1 MKKWL
6 PYLIAVVIGVGVA
19 ALMFMPPASTSKPA
33 ADAAERST
41 SATKKTSS
49 SRPDGPMADLAPKDP
64 DRASPE
70 PPPPPGTIRP
80 MNEAEIKQQAR
91 ESRPLN
97 AHTNR
102 VQTWWQMAAKD
113 LTAVDP
119 ELATEARAM
128 MTFVR
133 EQSRLNDDEVN
144 VDDVIKQELDLE
156 RKIRARGDNSP
167 RLTAILDYINSSAN
181 SVIQGGDP
189 AAVVK
194 PELPPE

>member
-6 PYLIAVVIGVGVA
+6 PYVLAVVVGVGVA
-19 ALMFMPPASTSKPA
+19 ALMFLPSTSTPLDGSPEGTVA
-33 ADAAERST
+33 ASGARTST
-41 SATKKTSS
+41 RTTN
-49 SRPDGPMADLAPKDP
+49 GPMADLAPKDP
-64 DRASPE
+64 LKASPE

-80 MNEAEIKQQAR
+80 MNEAEVLQQAR

-113 LTAVDP
+113 LTSVDP
-119 ELATEARAM
+119 DLAKEARAM

-167 RLTAILDYINSSAN
+167 RLSAILDYINSSAN
-181 SVIQGGDP
+181 SVLQGGDP
-189 AAVVK
+189 TLVVK